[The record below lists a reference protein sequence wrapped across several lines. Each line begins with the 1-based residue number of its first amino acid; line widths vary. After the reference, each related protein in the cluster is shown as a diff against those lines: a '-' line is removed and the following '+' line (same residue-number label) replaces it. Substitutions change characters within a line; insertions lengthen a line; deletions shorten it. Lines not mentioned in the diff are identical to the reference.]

1 MKPITNLSDATEESE
16 TRIAAHD
23 RTLLLSPLCFIQF
36 CLRKYAIR
44 TTAKKEKWST
54 PNFRLF
60 LFQLQINKQT
70 PNKENKNILLHTLF
84 LALALSFHNEQQQ
97 SNNSNNITCRFSEIV
112 FENSRL
118 TSKEF
123 ISSTITLQ
131 DFKQQVKRSEQAL
144 QTSQETAAQRERSRS
159 PLGGEMR
166 GAVMEQLREDI
177 NCFTMVLC
185 GAIIII
191 NNVCL
196 VDFCKLDGYTLK
208 MAKLQV
214 W

>member
-1 MKPITNLSDATEESE
+1 MPSVAKANAIYLEVRLDEYGKKQLYIKTSHEDVEYNSKLNYEWKDRYPIYEQLPDFFEDLKKDDIQCFQMDSEEVANISLTLQMQNTN
-16 TRIAAHD
+16 
-23 RTLLLSPLCFIQF
+23 
-36 CLRKYAIR
+36 
-44 TTAKKEKWST
+44 
-54 PNFRLF
+54 
-60 LFQLQINKQT
+60 
-70 PNKENKNILLHTLF
+70 
-84 LALALSFHNEQQQ
+84 NEQQQ

-208 MAKLQV
+208 MTKLQV